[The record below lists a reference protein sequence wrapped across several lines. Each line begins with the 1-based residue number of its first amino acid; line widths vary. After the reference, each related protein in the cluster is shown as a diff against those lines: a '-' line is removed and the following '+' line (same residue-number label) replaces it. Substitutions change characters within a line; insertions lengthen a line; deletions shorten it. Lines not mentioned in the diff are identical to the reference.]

1 MSKYRNEV
9 SSSVGRQV
17 TGYNVLKT
25 NFHLRAIKATKICE
39 VDGFAIVAKMSY
51 TANQQLVFVIT

>member
-39 VDGFAIVAKMSY
+39 VDGFAIVA
-51 TANQQLVFVIT
+51 